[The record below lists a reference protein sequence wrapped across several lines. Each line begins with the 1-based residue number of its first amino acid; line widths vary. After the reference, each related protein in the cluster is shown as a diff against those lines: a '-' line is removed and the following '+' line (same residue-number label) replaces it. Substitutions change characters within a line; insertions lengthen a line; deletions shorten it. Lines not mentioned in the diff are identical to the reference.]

1 MRKYKTTLVMLLAFL
16 LLPLS
21 FAFAQEEYD
30 YEYDY
35 DVTTL
40 QEEAEDMQYEL
51 YDTLDQEDVEDMVT
65 TSMETTEELPEGGI
79 FAVIA
84 GMGILFLF
92 PLAVSLGS
100 YIFFSLALAKIGK
113 DLGYKNSWFA
123 WIPLLNTIMM
133 MQLGEKPWWW
143 ILVPFAGQIMMIIA
157 IMRIT
162 ERRGY
167 DKLLG
172 LLILTGIG
180 GYVLLYLLAWSPK
193 TGMPNNTVAAQSTGE
208 QTMTPPPV
216 QPSLEEQIAQAGA
229 ATMEQPPV
237 ETPQSQPMTPPE
249 QPTPTPGQPTTP
261 PQM

>member
-1 MRKYKTTLVMLLAFL
+1 MKKYKTTVLVMLLAFL

-21 FAFAQEEYD
+21 SVFAQEEYD

-35 DVTTL
+35 EVTQL

-51 YDTLDQEDVEDMVT
+51 YDTLDQENVDEMVT
-65 TSMETTEELPEGGI
+65 TTMETADELSTGGVL
-79 FAVIA
+79 ALLA
-84 GMGILFLF
+84 GMGVMILIPAF
-92 PLAVSLGS
+92 VSLGS

-113 DLGYKNSWFA
+113 ELGYKNSWFA
-123 WIPLLNTIMM
+123 WVPFLSTIMM
-133 MQLGEKPWWW
+133 MQLGEKSWWW
-143 ILVPFAGQIMMIIA
+143 IFVPFAGQVMMIIA

-193 TGMPNNTVAAQSTGE
+193 TGMANNTVTGQPTME
-208 QTMTPPPV
+208 Q
-216 QPSLEEQIAQAGA
+216 QIAQAGEV
-229 ATMEQPPV
+229 TLQQQP
-237 ETPQSQPMTPPE
+237 TPMTPSAPE
-249 QPTPTPGQPTTP
+249 QPTTP